1 MDRKKTECTNR
12 YKEYLAWL
20 KMSRIKAA
28 KVQKEYKS
36 AMNALADEA
45 ARRHRE
51 YLAEDAKREKKL
63 EKMIVD
69 N

>member
-1 MDRKKTECTNR
+1 MAESTNR
-12 YKEYLAWL
+12 YKEYLEWL

-63 EKMIVD
+63 EEMIID